1 MTEHRGQESFR
12 DFISKQSSKEKHSKF
27 FVQFLGQK
35 TFRTLRNWLLTK
47 GHMVVRF
54 ISETGKQAGRTILS
68 AVQQTD
74 KRVDLWECYA
84 MLNAIRISGKLGGKT
99 STFTFIFKIFI
110 LTCICYSTFLPGII
124 FFFYY
129 TLNIRPICHISNVK
143 SHCLRKPGRVK
154 RWGSADFLQ
163 INTIW

>member
-1 MTEHRGQESFR
+1 MIEHCGQESFR
-12 DFISKQSSKEKHSKF
+12 DFISKQPSKEKHSKF

-110 LTCICYSTFLPGII
+110 LTCYMLFYIPPRNNFPFLL
-124 FFFYY
+124 FAQ
-129 TLNIRPICHISNVK
+129 HSSN
-143 SHCLRKPGRVK
+143 L
-154 RWGSADFLQ
+154 
-163 INTIW
+163 